1 MTRLPPLDLH
11 AHVDTK
17 IAGDEL
23 DNLRAVVFAATRSL
37 EEAEQALQRR
47 DASVVWG
54 VGCHPGLV
62 RAHKQ
67 FSPVRFAELS
77 ARTAFV
83 SELGLDG
90 ESRVPLPQQTQT
102 LQTSLS
108 ILQDTPHIVSL
119 HCYRASGQLIAELEH
134 RPILGV
140 ILHWWLGNP
149 TLTERAV
156 GLGCYFSFNAS
167 SARQRYLLDVI
178 PLDRLLTETDHP
190 FGNRW
195 GHPPRQPGNVT
206 EVEER
211 LAMHHGIAAADL
223 RRQLWKNLLS
233 LVRTVGCAQLLP
245 PSIRIS
251 LSTLAES

>member
-1 MTRLPPLDLH
+1 M
-11 AHVDTK
+11 
-17 IAGDEL
+17 
-23 DNLRAVVFAATRSL
+23 
-37 EEAEQALQRR
+37 
-47 DASVVWG
+47 
-54 VGCHPGLV
+54 
-62 RAHKQ
+62 
-67 FSPVRFAELS
+67 
-77 ARTAFV
+77 
-83 SELGLDG
+83 
-90 ESRVPLPQQTQT
+90 
-102 LQTSLS
+102 S